1 MTLYI
6 LLWGPANPPGTA
18 RQQKA
23 ADLQPLPSQGSP
35 FSASMLTPTSH
46 HLLGVD
52 LSPWRELWLCEYKT
66 GEVSMLLPASIFGLV
81 I

>member
-1 MTLYI
+1 MPLYI

-18 RQQKA
+18 RQQRA
-23 ADLQPLPSQGSP
+23 ADLQALPSQGSP
-35 FSASMLTPTSH
+35 FSALMLTPASH

-66 GEVSMLLPASIFGLV
+66 REARICSCQLLFLAL
-81 I
+81 